1 MRMSRWSVLA
11 LCLFTAAALLAQEH
25 QPKPIPNGA
34 FERLKTLVGD
44 WKGVYKGA
52 EGTIEG
58 KASFKV
64 VSGGSAIVLSM
75 DEGAA
80 GEMLTIFHP
89 DGEKAMM
96 ATHYCSAQNQPRLR
110 LTSMP
115 SPNVLVFEFLDGVN
129 IDPKQHS
136 MKKLVITIID
146 ADQHTAEWTSE
157 ADGKPWVG
165 KFEYTRVK
173 S

>member
-1 MRMSRWSVLA
+1 MRAVRLTA
-11 LCLFTAAALLAQEH
+11 LTVCLFAAATLTAQEH
-25 QPKPIPNGA
+25 HPTPIPNAA
-34 FERLKTLVGD
+34 FDRLKTLVGD

-52 EGTIEG
+52 EGTMEG
-58 KASFKV
+58 KAQFKV

-75 DEGAA
+75 DEGEA
-80 GEMLTIFHP
+80 GEMITVFHP
-89 DGEKAMM
+89 DGQTAMM

-110 LTSMP
+110 LAKMT
-115 SPNVLVFEFLDGVN
+115 SPNQLVFEFVDGVN

-136 MKKLVITIID
+136 MKKLVITIVD
-146 ADQHTAEWTSE
+146 ADHHTAEWTSE
-157 ADGKPWVG
+157 ADGKPWAG